1 MITAAEL
8 RRDQKVMVPNPDDPN
23 GPYVVALVDAVNEV
37 TGWAIVSVY
46 GCRKTHVKVSAIRL
60 PEA

>member
-1 MITAAEL
+1 MIQAAEL

-23 GPYVVALVDAVNEV
+23 KGYVGALVDTVNEV
-37 TGWAIVSVY
+37 TGWAIVSID
-46 GCRKTHVKVSAIRL
+46 GCRKTHVKVSAIHL